1 MNILLVFSVVGFVFQ
16 VLGALKGYGKVEYVI
31 GGKGEKSRLSS
42 IAIYKYFASKGGSWR
57 LIFFAPESL
66 ASNIAEDVD
75 DAKRLLE
82 DKEVFVEKVYFNLK
96 DVVSECSN
104 YEVKPMQSIGEYR
117 SSKNFVLKFDN
128 SIDNV
133 KGDLFLTFIDLIND
147 EKDVKIIFDVS
158 TGLNIY
164 VAAFLDSLRS
174 CIVYKK
180 LSDILQGGK
189 GISVELAF
197 SEPVMRGTNR
207 VNVTFHE
214 YDVKAFFELPIGKK
228 EMSSVLD
235 FLKVYGREK
244 EHLVRKLVPRGSSL
258 QMKRCLSS
266 LRKSFNALKYNVPLT
281 FLYDDVLGFD
291 ENIGERVSEC
301 RSILRKLVENIE
313 KQKEIKLESTTG
325 GIEIIHVK
333 RIPINSKPLINLFF
347 SISLLEGI
355 ARFWKRNFQGKD
367 PNEGISLEDLERIFS
382 NVYDSLHLG
391 LNKRFLS
398 RDLTA
403 IRNIANGLKDEEETV
418 LRDLKHQ
425 NEQLSKSRQIV
436 WGDEKRNFFAHS
448 GLLDNYTLIKKKGG
462 RIFLKYT
469 LEHFREKL
477 KGWLKNPED

>member
-1 MNILLVFSVVGFVFQ
+1 
-16 VLGALKGYGKVEYVI
+16 
-31 GGKGEKSRLSS
+31 
-42 IAIYKYFASKGGSWR
+42 
-57 LIFFAPESL
+57 
-66 ASNIAEDVD
+66 
-75 DAKRLLE
+75 
-82 DKEVFVEKVYFNLK
+82 
-96 DVVSECSN
+96 
-104 YEVKPMQSIGEYR
+104 MQSIGEYR

-174 CIVYKK
+174 YIVYKK

-197 SEPVMRGTNR
+197 SEPLMRGTNR

-244 EHLVRKLVPRGSSL
+244 EHLVKKLVPKGSSL

-281 FLYDDVLGFD
+281 FLYGDVLGFD
-291 ENIGERVSEC
+291 ENVGERVNEC

-325 GIEIIHVK
+325 GIEIIRVK
-333 RIPINSKPLINLFF
+333 RIPINSKPLINL
-347 SISLLEGI
+347 
-355 ARFWKRNFQGKD
+355 QGKD

-382 NVYDSLHLG
+382 DVYDSLHLG

-403 IRNIANGLKDEEETV
+403 IRNITNGLRDEEETV

-436 WGDEKRNFFAHS
+436 WSDEKRNFFAHS
-448 GLLDNYTLIKKKGG
+448 GLLDNYTLIKKKDG
-462 RIFLKYT
+462 RLFLKYK